1 MAQSKHKSLKWI
13 KKKLDQCTVTVQ
25 KIIPGETIIVMDTT
39 YFGRGFGVMVFRC
52 ALRRMNLY
60 WKFLSWETIAEYV
73 AGVRH
78 LEQQGWIVQGIVS
91 DGRRGLLQAFPGIPT
106 QMCQFHQMQ
115 IVTRYITRRPKLE
128 AGKSLR
134 NLILLLTKTDKESF
148 CFWLEQWH
156 TTWKTFLQEKVY
168 DPEKKR
174 NRYRHR
180 KLRSAYNSLKTN
192 LPYLFTFYDHPEIS
206 LPNTTNILDGHFSI
220 IKEKTSIHRGVT
232 RQRKKK
238 IIDALLSLEQPH
250 TKDH

>member
-1 MAQSKHKSLKWI
+1 
-13 KKKLDQCTVTVQ
+13 
-25 KIIPGETIIVMDTT
+25 MDTT

-52 ALRRMNLY
+52 AMRRMNLS

-78 LEQQGWIVQGIVS
+78 LQQQGWMVRGIVC
-91 DGRRGLLQAFPGIPT
+91 DGRRGLLEAFPGIPT
-106 QMCQFHQMQ
+106 QMCQFHQVQ
-115 IVTRYITRRPKLE
+115 IVTRYITRHPKLE

-156 TTWKTFLQEKVY
+156 ATWKDFLQEKIY
-168 DPEKKR
+168 NPEKKR
-174 NRYRHR
+174 NMYRHR

-192 LPYLFTFYDHPEIS
+192 IPYLFTFYDHPEIS
-206 LPNTTNILDGHFSI
+206 LPNTTNILDGHFST

-232 RQRKKK
+232 RQRKMK
-238 IIDALLSLEQPH
+238 IINALLSFDQPH
-250 TKDH
+250 RKDY